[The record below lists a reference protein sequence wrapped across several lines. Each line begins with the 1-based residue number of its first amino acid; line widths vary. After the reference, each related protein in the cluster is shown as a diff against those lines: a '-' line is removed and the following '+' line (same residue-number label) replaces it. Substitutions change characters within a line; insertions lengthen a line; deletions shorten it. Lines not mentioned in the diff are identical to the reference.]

1 MNKSEK
7 DAFDF
12 GYSEARGVVLSQLKE
27 ILREDS
33 DGEIVKLQL
42 ELLIHEL
49 ELDIE
54 KANWRAIQEEFPGI
68 TEEEYEAEQE
78 ASADEIRKTY
88 FSENGF
94 LKPRLVRQAPKAS
107 ENDDQV

>member
-1 MNKSEK
+1 MNESEK
-7 DAFDF
+7 DAIRF
-12 GYSEARGVVLSQLKE
+12 GYSEARDVILYQLKE

-33 DGEIVKLQL
+33 NGEVVKLQL
-42 ELLIHEL
+42 EILIHEL

-68 TEEEYEAEQE
+68 TEEEYEAQME
-78 ASADEIRKTY
+78 ASAVEIRKTY

-94 LKPRLVRQAPKAS
+94 LKPRLVRQVPKAS
-107 ENDDQV
+107 ENDDKV